1 MPELTFVNQDL
12 DHVDQL
18 VDLEARCFPE
28 LPPHELVSPETVQL
42 QVELFQEGAFMVLD
56 GDRVVGMAS
65 GVFVDYDIRRTQHR
79 LVDVVGAWGVGNHD
93 PDGDWYYGIDIAVD
107 PDYRGRGIAK
117 ELYRLRKQVVI
128 DHNKRGIIAGG
139 VLPGYADHKHEMSAI
154 DYVAK
159 VVDGE
164 LVDPT
169 LTAQL
174 KSGFTVLGLIA
185 DYIDSPSTDNWASF
199 ITWFNLRFDPDAP

>member
-1 MPELTFVNQDL
+1 MPDLVFTHQDL
-12 DHVDQL
+12 DHLERL

-28 LPPHELVSPETVQL
+28 LPPHELVSPETVRL
-42 QVELFQEGAFMVLD
+42 QVELFPEGAFMVLD
-56 GDRVVGMAS
+56 GERVVGMAS
-65 GVFVDYDIRRTQHR
+65 GVFVDYDIRHTQHD
-79 LVDVVGAWGVGNHD
+79 LHDIVGEWGVGNHD

-107 PDYRGRGIAK
+107 PAYRGRGIAK

-139 VLPGYADHKHEMSAI
+139 VLPGYTDHKHEMGAL

-159 VVDGE
+159 VVEGE

-174 KSGFTVLGLIA
+174 KSGFVVLGLIA

-199 ITWFNLRFDPDAP
+199 ITWFNLRFDPNAS